1 MVVPAVKLAKESYG
15 HFRAVLTKELVAG
28 PGHCHQRVPATCP
41 EATAAEVL
49 RALGQHCPMD
59 GQGHPR
65 ENGTWLLAHLGLAQH
80 GSWP

>member
-1 MVVPAVKLAKESYG
+1 MAVPAVKVKRAMRTFL
-15 HFRAVLTKELVAG
+15 AVLTMRERRAIV
-28 PGHCHQRVPATCP
+28 HQRVPATCP

-65 ENGTWLLAHLGLAQH
+65 ENGTSLLARLGLVQH
-80 GSWP
+80 GSRP